1 MYSSTATNDAIGPR
15 WEGGVLSGEGGTLA
29 MQDQSHGSDSIQG
42 DVKCLLSANRI
53 MLDGRSKLQATT
65 NELI

>member
-1 MYSSTATNDAIGPR
+1 
-15 WEGGVLSGEGGTLA
+15 VLSGEGGTLA